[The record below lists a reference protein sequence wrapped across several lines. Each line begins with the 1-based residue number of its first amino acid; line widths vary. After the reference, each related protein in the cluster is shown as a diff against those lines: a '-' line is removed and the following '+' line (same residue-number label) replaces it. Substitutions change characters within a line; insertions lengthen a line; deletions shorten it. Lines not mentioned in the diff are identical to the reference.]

1 MDHSLISLPPILSHS
16 LFVFLPTLP
25 SLPPISYS
33 SLPLPP
39 TSQVMNWKTS
49 LVVFVMR

>member
-1 MDHSLISLPPILSHS
+1 MNHSLISLPSHS

-25 SLPPISYS
+25 SLPSHLLFL
-33 SLPLPP
+33 LPLPP